1 MTETEDNV
9 IPSSNAVM
17 ARNLLILSVAFQIPA
32 MEERC
37 KNMILRMKKNAM
49 QYGSA
54 YGYWALNA
62 AMILNGIKE
71 VAVSGKNAVAY
82 AQKLQ
87 DKIHDPFTL
96 IFATEGTSN
105 LPVLQKEPS
114 GPPGEIAFWV
124 CKNQTCLPPVNTIE
138 KTLEIL

>member
-1 MTETEDNV
+1 
-9 IPSSNAVM
+9 
-17 ARNLLILSVAFQIPA
+17 
-32 MEERC
+32 
-37 KNMILRMKKNAM
+37 
-49 QYGSA
+49 
-54 YGYWALNA
+54 
-62 AMILNGIKE
+62 MILNGIKE
-71 VAVSGKNAVAY
+71 VAVSGKNAVPS

-114 GPPGEIAFWV
+114 CPPGEIAFWV